1 MRAPQRRRLKGAVL
15 LAALVLFGWLALSV
29 LEVSLQPVA
38 IWTGWSLMA
47 LVFLLALFNL
57 RKKLPFLP
65 LGTAFGWMEF
75 HSYAGIFCILL
86 FFSHSGLD
94 IPSGGLDRLLA
105 GFFFVVAGSGLVGL
119 ALTRTLP
126 VRLSTR
132 GEVVLFE
139 RIPGLRR
146 KLHEEVESLVL
157 SSAAD
162 VGATT
167 IADFY
172 AARLDDFLRKPRN
185 FAHHLLDSSRAYRAL
200 DREIAALERYAISR
214 EQDVISEIRERVR
227 LKDDLDYQYSQQA
240 VLKGWL
246 FLHIPA
252 TYGLLATS
260 ILHAAIVMRF
270 HEGLP

>member
-1 MRAPQRRRLKGAVL
+1 MRAAQRRRLKGAAVL
-15 LAALVLFGWLALSV
+15 CAVTLIGWLAFAV

-38 IWTGWSLMA
+38 IWTGWLLMA
-47 LVFLLALFNL
+47 FMVALALFNL

-75 HSYAGIFCILL
+75 HSYAGIASIVL
-86 FFSHSGLD
+86 FFAHAGLD
-94 IPSGGLDRLLA
+94 IPNGGLDRLLA
-105 GFFFVVAGSGLVGL
+105 GFFFAVAGSGLVGL
-119 ALTRTLP
+119 GLTRALP

-139 RIPGLRR
+139 RIPSLRR
-146 KLHEEVESLVL
+146 ELHEEVETLVL
-157 SSAAD
+157 SSAGD

-172 AARLDDFLRKPRN
+172 AARLDAFLRKPRHII
-185 FAHHLLDSSRAYRAL
+185 HHLLDSPRPYRAL
-200 DREIAALERYAISR
+200 DREIAALERYAIDR
-214 EQDVISEIRERVR
+214 EQSVLSEIRERVR
-227 LKDDLDYQYSQQA
+227 LKDDLDYQYAQQA

-246 FLHIPA
+246 FLHIPT

-260 ILHAAIVMRF
+260 LLHAAVVTRF
-270 HEGLP
+270 HGSLP